1 MCLVSGR
8 QEEKLR
14 IMPATHS
21 RRRPEPGVSVFD
33 PTRKRVSECVAELRF
48 ELQGLWGGIDVTRR
62 RSVAHR

>member
-33 PTRKRVSECVAELRF
+33 PTKEASNQSV
-48 ELQGLWGGIDVTRR
+48 LQN
-62 RSVAHR
+62 